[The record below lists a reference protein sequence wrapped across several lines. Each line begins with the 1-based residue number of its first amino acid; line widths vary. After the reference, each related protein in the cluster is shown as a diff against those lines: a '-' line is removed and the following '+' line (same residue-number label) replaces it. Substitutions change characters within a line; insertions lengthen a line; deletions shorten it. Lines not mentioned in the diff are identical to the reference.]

1 MKVTTEK
8 YNKLKNM
15 GLVNAANY
23 SINDRV
29 AIIVQ
34 EVNDYLAECERR
46 AREMLGFDND
56 NNKEEQTK

>member
-15 GLVNAANY
+15 GLVNVAKY
-23 SINDRV
+23 DLNDRV
-29 AIIVQ
+29 AIIIQ

-46 AREMLGFDND
+46 AREMLETDFT
-56 NNKEEQTK
+56 EQTKTCKI